1 MEKNELLEFVRR
13 MKPTDHVI
21 LFYQNPE
28 DKHLVLFTYPKA
40 GLDQDEAAVYVG
52 TQESQLWESMTCRTA
67 AVRTIA

>member
-13 MKPTDHVI
+13 MKPRDHVI

-28 DKHLVLFTYPKA
+28 DKHLVLFTYLKA

-52 TQESQLWESMTCRTA
+52 TQESLRESMTCRTA